1 MIDIGYSKIIV
12 FKITF
17 IALPIH
23 IIKVVQDIMT
33 YDPHASTIIEII
45 SNIRFVIISK
55 GNVSVT
61 ACIVGTTGPDNH
73 RIFA

>member
-23 IIKVVQDIMT
+23 IIEVIQDVMT
-33 YDPHASTIIEII
+33 YDPHRSTIIEIV

-61 ACIVGTTGPDNH
+61 ACIVGTTSPDNQS
-73 RIFA
+73 IFT

>member
-1 MIDIGYSKIIV
+1 MIDIGDSKIIV

-23 IIKVVQDIMT
+23 VIEVVQDIVT

-61 ACIVGTTGPDNH
+61 ACIVGTTSPDNH
-73 RIFA
+73 RIFT

>member
-1 MIDIGYSKIIV
+1 MIDIGDSKIIV

-17 IALPIH
+17 ITLPIH
-23 IIKVVQDIMT
+23 VIEVVQDIVT

-61 ACIVGTTGPDNH
+61 TCIVGTTGPDNH